1 MLAPPL
7 AITKSEI
14 DFAMEVFD
22 KALAIADAE
31 TEN

>member
-7 AITKSEI
+7 TITKSEI

-22 KALAIADAE
+22 KALVIADGE
-31 TEN
+31 VQE